1 VVFGRVGGEVRY
13 FAVLKKVSLVS
24 AGNIINAG
32 FGLVFLTACARV
44 LNVSDF
50 GKYAL
55 LTTLLVFMS
64 KVVDFGSNSV
74 FVAESLKTQDRGL
87 LIRRFYLLKIIL
99 FAAAVLLSLAT
110 LYFLGFGSFLISSIF
125 IVGLVFYSVN
135 VTLFAIYQA
144 SEMFAHAVLLNTI
157 PAIFKA
163 FLGGLMLLHVFTP
176 SIVGVY
182 GIFALSMGLCSV
194 LYLFIP
200 KEFKVTPPLS
210 QSSKSLAVI
219 FKTSFPAGISQLISQ
234 GWPAI
239 SNTIVKISKGFT
251 DVGVFYLADK
261 IANVFNL
268 ISLSIFTVILPQ
280 NARRKKENL
289 PHDLKETAF
298 LGILIL
304 LLAFGFVGVSGIFV
318 TKLFGDKFSG
328 SLLILDILIISSA
341 ISAVHAFM
349 ENYFYVHD
357 STKTIM
363 YISLVKLCVFIAL
376 ALALIPV
383 LSLKGLALAQLISSL
398 LGLVVVVLTT
408 ISASRK
414 GSWSK
419 A

>member
-1 VVFGRVGGEVRY
+1 MRY
-13 FAVLKKVSLVS
+13 VTVLKKVSLVS

-32 FGLVFLTACARV
+32 FGLIFLTACAKT
-44 LNVSDF
+44 LNVADF

-74 FVAESLKTQDRGL
+74 FVAESLKTQNRQM
-87 LIRRFYLLKIIL
+87 LIERFYLLKVAL
-99 FAAAVLLSLAT
+99 FGVACLLSVVV
-110 LYFLGFGSFLISSIF
+110 LYFLGFGSPPVITIFL
-125 IVGLVFYSVN
+125 VGLIFYSIN
-135 VTLFAIYQA
+135 VTLFAIYQ
-144 SEMFAHAVLLNTI
+144 SLEMFRHAVLLNTI
-157 PAIFKA
+157 PAIVKA
-163 FLGGLMLLHVFTP
+163 ILGGLMLLHIFTP
-176 SIVGVY
+176 SLLTIY
-182 GIFALSMGLCSV
+182 AIFSLSMGLCIV
-194 LYLFIP
+194 LYFFIP
-200 KEFKVTPPLS
+200 KEFKFFRQTDNSS
-210 QSSKSLAVI
+210 QGFLPI
-219 FKTSFPAGISQLISQ
+219 LTTSFPAGISQLISQ

-268 ISLSIFTVILPQ
+268 VSLSIFTVILPQ

-298 LGILIL
+298 LGVLIL

-328 SLLILDILIISSA
+328 SLLILDILIVSSA
-341 ISAVHAFM
+341 ISAIHAFM
-349 ENYFYVHD
+349 ENYFYIHD

-363 YISLVKLCVFIAL
+363 YISLVKLGVFIAL

-383 LSLKGLALAQLISSL
+383 LSLKGLALAQLVSSL
-398 LGLVVVVLTT
+398 LGLTIVVLTT
-408 ISASRK
+408 IFASRK
-414 GSWSK
+414 RSWSK
-419 A
+419 V